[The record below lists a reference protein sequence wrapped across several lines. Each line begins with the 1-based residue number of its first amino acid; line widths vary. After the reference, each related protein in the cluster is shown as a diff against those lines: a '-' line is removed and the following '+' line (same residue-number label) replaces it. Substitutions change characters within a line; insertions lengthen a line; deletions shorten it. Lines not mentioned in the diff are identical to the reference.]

1 MKGRVALIT
10 GSNRG
15 LGCAMAMEFAA
26 RGADI
31 AVNYV
36 ANEERNER
44 DAETVVSACKNL
56 GVKAMKFE
64 ADVTDPDSCLQM
76 SIDIPAKLGPV
87 SILVNNA
94 GILRDRTFRKIT
106 EEEWNAV
113 ISVNLNGAFNVTKA
127 ILPGMLEQ
135 GYGRLLFLSS
145 VIGVTGGFGQTNYA
159 ASKAGLIGF
168 AKSLAREVAAK
179 GVTANCIA
187 PGLIDTEMIAG
198 IPDQSREA
206 YLRQIPMGR
215 LGNPQEIA
223 KLAAFLASSD
233 AAYITGQVVNIN
245 GGLYM

>member
-10 GSNRG
+10 GANRG
-15 LGCAMAMEFAA
+15 LGRAMALEFAA

-31 AVNYV
+31 AVNYT
-36 ANEERNER
+36 AIEDRNEH
-44 DAETVVSACKNL
+44 DADAVVAACKDL

-64 ADVTDPDSCLQM
+64 ADVTDPDACCQM

-106 EEEWNAV
+106 EDEWNAV
-113 ISVNLNGAFNVTKA
+113 IAVNLTGAFNVSKA
-127 ILPGMLEQ
+127 IVPGMVEQ

-168 AKSLAREVAAK
+168 AKSLAREVASK
-179 GVTANCIA
+179 GITANCIA

-206 YLRQIPMGR
+206 YLKQIPVGR
-215 LGNPQEIA
+215 LGHPEEIA
-223 KLAAFLASSD
+223 KLAAFLASSE